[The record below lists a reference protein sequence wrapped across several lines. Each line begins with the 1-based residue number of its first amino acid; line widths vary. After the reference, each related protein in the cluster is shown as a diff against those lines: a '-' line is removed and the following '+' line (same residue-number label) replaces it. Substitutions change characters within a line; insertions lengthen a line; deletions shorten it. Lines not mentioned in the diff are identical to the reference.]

1 MISGW
6 SFSFIVN
13 PWPPADRYPLNVTRR
28 GRETL
33 PFSIIQL
40 MISILLFFI
49 LFFGIG
55 FILNMLLR
63 LTWIMTF
70 IYPIVVIF
78 IVDNIPFITYFR
90 VPKEA
95 FQTLG
100 TNLSSL
106 APADI
111 TVLLSGLAGTIVAGF
126 TMKAL
131 RKRGYRMF

>member
-1 MISGW
+1 MPI
-6 SFSFIVN
+6 
-13 PWPPADRYPLNVTRR
+13 
-28 GRETL
+28 
-33 PFSIIQL
+33 SIIQL
-40 MISILLFFI
+40 MISILLFFV
-49 LFFGIG
+49 LFFGIA

-63 LTWIMTF
+63 LTWIMTC

-78 IVDNIPFITYFR
+78 IVDTVPFATYLHE
-90 VPKEA
+90 PKEA

-111 TVLLSGLAGTIVAGF
+111 TVLLSGLVGTIVAGF
-126 TMKAL
+126 AMKAL